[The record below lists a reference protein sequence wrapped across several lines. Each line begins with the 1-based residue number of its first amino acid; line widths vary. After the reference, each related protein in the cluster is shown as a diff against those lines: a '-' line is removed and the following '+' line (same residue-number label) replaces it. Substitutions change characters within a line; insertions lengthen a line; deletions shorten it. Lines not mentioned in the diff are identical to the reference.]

1 MEIQCHQNAQQSNN
15 LREHIV
21 LQTIRNSLK
30 GSARSL
36 FVPLGENASVT
47 DILNKLDGF
56 YGNVFSGE
64 TLIQSFYSD
73 FQKEGESVVEYGSRL
88 EQVLSRAVRYAHI
101 DLVGKIVCYVAN
113 FGRS

>member
-1 MEIQCHQNAQQSNN
+1 MFLSC
-15 LREHIV
+15 
-21 LQTIRNSLK
+21 
-30 GSARSL
+30 
-36 FVPLGENASVT
+36 PLGENASVT

-88 EQVLSRAVRYAHI
+88 EQVLSRA